1 MVSFDPETLLGE
13 ATLADRDHETM
24 SVEAPF
30 TGEEFAT
37 LPLGDER
44 DVAHAF
50 ERAREAQSD
59 WEARDP
65 AERAELLL
73 EYHDLLFDHSEPLL
87 DLVVEESGKARRH
100 GFEELIDTAMASRH
114 YAHRV
119 ESYLDDESRK
129 SPMPGLVDVE
139 VNYRAKGVVGVISPW
154 NYPLTLAVSDA
165 VAALLAGNTVVLK
178 PAEQTAYTALAAVAL
193 LREAGVP
200 EDVMQV
206 VPGTG
211 PDVGEPLVEESDYLC
226 FTGSSKT
233 GSFVASKAGEQLIDC
248 SLELGGKNPFIVL
261 DDADVDEAARG
272 ATTACFANAGQLCLS
287 AERILVH
294 ESVYEPFLEA
304 FVDETR
310 RLTLGTAYDYEAEIG
325 SLIDAAQLD
334 RVRSRVEA
342 ARESGAT
349 VHTGGR
355 HRPDV
360 GPYCYE
366 PTILTDVDPDSQV
379 ACEETF
385 GPVVSVQPVE
395 STDAAVVAANDSPYG
410 LNASVWTGDR
420 SRGQRVARRVDC
432 GTVCVNDGFA
442 VGWGAVDAPMGG
454 VGDSGLGRRQGEEGI
469 KRYLE
474 ARTVATSRV
483 GPLVPPKRIPM
494 GWVVEGVS
502 TARQTGRRLTKAVR
516 SLRR

>member
-154 NYPLTLAVSDA
+154 NYP
-165 VAALLAGNTVVLK
+165 
-178 PAEQTAYTALAAVAL
+178 
-193 LREAGVP
+193 
-200 EDVMQV
+200 
-206 VPGTG
+206 
-211 PDVGEPLVEESDYLC
+211 
-226 FTGSSKT
+226 
-233 GSFVASKAGEQLIDC
+233 
-248 SLELGGKNPFIVL
+248 
-261 DDADVDEAARG
+261 
-272 ATTACFANAGQLCLS
+272 
-287 AERILVH
+287 
-294 ESVYEPFLEA
+294 
-304 FVDETR
+304 
-310 RLTLGTAYDYEAEIG
+310 
-325 SLIDAAQLD
+325 
-334 RVRSRVEA
+334 
-342 ARESGAT
+342 
-349 VHTGGR
+349 
-355 HRPDV
+355 
-360 GPYCYE
+360 
-366 PTILTDVDPDSQV
+366 
-379 ACEETF
+379 
-385 GPVVSVQPVE
+385 
-395 STDAAVVAANDSPYG
+395 
-410 LNASVWTGDR
+410 
-420 SRGQRVARRVDC
+420 
-432 GTVCVNDGFA
+432 
-442 VGWGAVDAPMGG
+442 
-454 VGDSGLGRRQGEEGI
+454 
-469 KRYLE
+469 
-474 ARTVATSRV
+474 
-483 GPLVPPKRIPM
+483 
-494 GWVVEGVS
+494 
-502 TARQTGRRLTKAVR
+502 
-516 SLRR
+516 

>member
-248 SLELGGKNPFIVL
+248 SLELGGKNPAVVMS
-261 DDADVDEAARG
+261 DADIDAAVNGLVRG
-272 ATTACFANAGQLCLS
+272 AFTNAGQLCI
-287 AERILVH
+287 AIERLYVH
-294 ESVYEPFLEA
+294 ESVREEFTRKFVAATEA
-304 FVDETR
+304 LDVRPSDDWAVEM
-310 RLTLGTAYDYEAEIG
+310 G
-325 SLIDAAQLD
+325 SLLSQAQLD
-334 RVRSRVEA
+334 KVSSHVED
-342 ARESGAT
+342 ARDAGAT
-349 VHTGGR
+349 VLTGGEPL
-355 HRPDV
+355 PDV
-360 GPYCYE
+360 GPYAYA
-366 PTILTDVDPDSQV
+366 PTVLTDVSGEADLARQ
-379 ACEETF
+379 ETF
-385 GPVVSVQPVE
+385 GPVVSIYGFE
-395 STDAAVVAANDSPYG
+395 DTDEVIERANDSMYG
-410 LNASVWTGDR
+410 LNASVWTADTE
-420 SRGQRVARRVDC
+420 RGRNIARRIDC
-432 GTVCVNDGFA
+432 GTANVNEAYAPSFIA
-442 VGWGAVDAPMGG
+442 HDAPMGG
-454 VGDSGLGRRQGEEGI
+454 MKDSGVGRRHGEEGFYRFTEPQTLATQERGEI
-469 KRYLE
+469 DSPPGVPYKWYAAGMKRVLKLL
-474 ARTVATSRV
+474 RD
-483 GPLVPPKRIPM
+483 VPGFR
-494 GWVVEGVS
+494 
-502 TARQTGRRLTKAVR
+502 
-516 SLRR
+516 